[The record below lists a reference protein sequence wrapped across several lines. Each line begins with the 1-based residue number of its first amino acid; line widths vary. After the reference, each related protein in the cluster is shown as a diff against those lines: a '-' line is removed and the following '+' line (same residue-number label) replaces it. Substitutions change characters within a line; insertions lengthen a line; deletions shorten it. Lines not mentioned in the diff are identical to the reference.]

1 MTWNEYTSHI
11 RAVLTEFGSRGL
23 LIGRMPVRF
32 RLLKEQGSIYTESP
46 HLMFKDGV
54 SVELTEDIRVS
65 FHQMQVEAYKY
76 HYRRAGGYFF
86 RYEKESTEDAIWE
99 PPEHLHVVLNVP
111 HFNAPMMTLEQ
122 VLRLIEVNFYQ
133 EGRKESLVGKRLEVT
148 I

>member
-11 RAVLTEFGSRGL
+11 RAVLTEFGRRGL
-23 LIGRMPVRF
+23 LVGRMPVRF

-46 HLMFKDGV
+46 LMFKDGA
-54 SVELTEDIRVS
+54 SFELAEDIRVS

-76 HYRRAGGYFF
+76 HYRRVGGYFF
-86 RYEKESTEDAIWE
+86 RYEKEFTEDDIWK
-99 PPEHLHVVLNVP
+99 PPEHLHVALNVP